1 MISSKSLKNFVRKQ
15 EYKLD
20 AKLKQ
25 RRAETLD
32 AEAEEVHWG
41 ADVLDDRH
49 QQQISRHW
57 HSMKTEAPERRRS
70 DSRYFN
76 FILTAT
82 HQ

>member
-1 MISSKSLKNFVRKQ
+1 MISSKSLKNFIRKQ

-20 AKLKQ
+20 AKFKQ

-32 AEAEEVHWG
+32 AELEEVHWG

-49 QQQISRHW
+49 EQQISKHW
-57 HSMKTEAPERRRS
+57 HSMETDGPVQRRS

-76 FILTAT
+76 FIPTAT